1 MRRARYVVWGE
12 VVSGLQYCDEQ
23 DHGSRAQPDIVEG
36 LFLPR
41 MQNVCC
47 LQARGKSKGP
57 LIAPLGRT
65 KGDCP
70 RDFELNAVVMDT
82 YYFPYFSVFIR
93 NYLVKI

>member
-12 VVSGLQYCDEQ
+12 VVSGLQYRDEQ

-36 LFLPR
+36 LFLLR
-41 MQNVCC
+41 TQNVCC

-57 LIAPLGRT
+57 LITPLGRT

-70 RDFELNAVVMDT
+70 RDFKLNAVIDRDIKSTVQA
-82 YYFPYFSVFIR
+82 
-93 NYLVKI
+93 K